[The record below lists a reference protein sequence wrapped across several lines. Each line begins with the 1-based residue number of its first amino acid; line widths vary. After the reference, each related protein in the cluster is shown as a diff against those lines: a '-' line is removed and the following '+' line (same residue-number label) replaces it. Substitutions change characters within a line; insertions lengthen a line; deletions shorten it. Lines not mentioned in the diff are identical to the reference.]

1 MRCYRADPRK
11 WCHTLCAL
19 DILVS
24 PQSPGEQGVVADDSA
39 DDSMATDGRM
49 GGKLA
54 MKDPMSFTHPA
65 VREAVG

>member
-1 MRCYRADPRK
+1 
-11 WCHTLCAL
+11 
-19 DILVS
+19 
-24 PQSPGEQGVVADDSA
+24 VVADDTA
-39 DDSMATDGRM
+39 DDSKATDGRM